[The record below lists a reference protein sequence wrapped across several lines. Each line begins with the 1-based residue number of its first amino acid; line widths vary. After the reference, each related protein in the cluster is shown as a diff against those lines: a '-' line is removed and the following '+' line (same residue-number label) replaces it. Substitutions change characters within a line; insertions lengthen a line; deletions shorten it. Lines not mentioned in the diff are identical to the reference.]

1 MEAKEFT
8 LMAELT
14 ELYGALLTPK
24 QRLIMETRFHQDYS
38 LSEISE
44 HTKISRSA
52 VQDTL
57 KKTSEKLLNIEK
69 KLGFLKQNTTLKE
82 AIVKLEQTSLTQAQK
97 ELIQEIKEVI

>member
-1 MEAKEFT
+1 MDAKEFT

-69 KLGFLKQNTTLKE
+69 KLGFLTQKTTLKDRVE
-82 AIVKLEQTSLTQAQK
+82 ILENTALSEEQRT
-97 ELIQEIKEVI
+97 LIQHIKEVI

>member
-1 MEAKEFT
+1 MDAKEFT

-38 LSEISE
+38 LSEISA

-57 KKTSEKLLNIEK
+57 KKTSEKLLSIEK

-82 AIVKLEQTSLTQAQK
+82 AMDKLEQTSLTEAQK
-97 ELIQEIKEVI
+97 DLIQFMKEVI

>member
-1 MEAKEFT
+1 MDAKSFT
-8 LMAELT
+8 MMAELT

-57 KKTSEKLLNIEK
+57 KKTSEKLLDIEK
-69 KLGFLKQNTTLKE
+69 KLGFLKQNTTVKE
-82 AIVKLEQTSLTQAQK
+82 GLEKLESTHLNPEQLT
-97 ELIQEIKEVI
+97 LIQQIKEVI